1 MESQTF
7 NDGLCG
13 IYAVTN
19 VAPPGKK
26 PTEKLELKGKLRYA
40 ERTVGMNRFTQFM
53 QNSVEISRVIRV
65 PKKIEVSTQDV
76 AIPDCGQPSRQ
87 FRVVQVQYPQGVTPG
102 CMDISLARIEEIYAM
117 V

>member
-1 MESQTF
+1 
-7 NDGLCG
+7 
-13 IYAVTN
+13 
-19 VAPPGKK
+19 
-26 PTEKLELKGKLRYA
+26 
-40 ERTVGMNRFTQFM
+40 M

-76 AIPDCGQPSRQ
+76 AVPDCGQPSRQ